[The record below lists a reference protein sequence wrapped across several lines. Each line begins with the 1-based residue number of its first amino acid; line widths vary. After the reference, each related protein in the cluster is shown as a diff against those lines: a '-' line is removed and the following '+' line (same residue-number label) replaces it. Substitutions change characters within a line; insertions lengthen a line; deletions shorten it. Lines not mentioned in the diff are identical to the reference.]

1 MERIREKAVFF
12 CDRALFVCVC
22 SLMAWLPVS
31 TAGVE
36 ACVWAGVFFWVM
48 KKACGYKTAE
58 GWKGLFPRTVL
69 NKPLVFFIM
78 ANVLSTIFTVNAG
91 LSARGLWGKELKFIA
106 VYFMV
111 VEVIISYKRLEKL
124 LAIALMSAV
133 IIAADAGAQYFY
145 GIDFLRA
152 YVSSQLRASFPST
165 NDFAGWLIIM
175 IFLFLG
181 VIFAKNIFN
190 KKIRIY
196 AGVVTLA
203 MLICLL
209 VTFSR
214 GGWIGFLCGG
224 LIFLAA
230 VLKHCRLRSKVI
242 LSSAAI
248 GLLAFTLILPQSVKN
263 KVEAVGNIDFKTG
276 QTLIGRLKSMVD
288 IHYASN
294 AHRLK
299 LWKQAAQ
306 VIRDFPLTGCG
317 LNTYSYFVKKYPS
330 FVGGSMYPHNSF
342 LQMTAET
349 GFVGLLVFLALLI
362 SFFIA
367 GFTHISKKNSYLVI
381 GLVSG
386 MSAFL
391 VQSFFDTNLYALQL
405 VVLFWY
411 MLGLT
416 VAVMKIEQRDNSGSL
431 EE

>member
-1 MERIREKAVFF
+1 MEITRNKTVIF
-12 CDRALFVCVC
+12 CDRALFVCIC
-22 SLMAWLPVS
+22 LLMAWLPVS

-36 ACVWAGVFFWVM
+36 ACVWAGIFFWAM
-48 KKACGYKTAE
+48 KKAWGYNE
-58 GWKGLFPRTVL
+58 LGGWKGVFPRTVL

-91 LSARGLWGKELKFIA
+91 LSVRGLWGKELKFIA

-111 VEVIISYKRLEKL
+111 VEVIVSYKRLEKL
-124 LAIALMSAV
+124 LAIAIMSAV
-133 IIAADAGAQYFY
+133 IMAADAGAQYFY
-145 GIDFLRA
+145 GIDFLRG
-152 YVSSQLRASFPST
+152 YISSQLRASFPST

-181 VIFAKNIFN
+181 VILAKNIFN
-190 KKIRIY
+190 RKIKVF
-196 AGVVTLA
+196 AGVVTAA

-230 VLKHCRLRSKVI
+230 VLKYCRLRSKVI
-242 LSSAAI
+242 LSSAVI

-263 KVEAVGNIDFKTG
+263 KVEAVGYIDFKTG
-276 QTLIGRLKSMVD
+276 HTVIERLRSMVD
-288 IHYASN
+288 MNYASN

-299 LWKQAAQ
+299 LWKQALQ

-349 GFVGLLVFLALLI
+349 GFVGLLMFLGLLI
-362 SFFIA
+362 RFLVAGCAHIA
-367 GFTHISKKNSYLVI
+367 QKNSYLVL

-386 MSAFL
+386 ISAFL

-416 VAVMKIEQRDNSGSL
+416 VATMKL
-431 EE
+431 EHADKPVQP